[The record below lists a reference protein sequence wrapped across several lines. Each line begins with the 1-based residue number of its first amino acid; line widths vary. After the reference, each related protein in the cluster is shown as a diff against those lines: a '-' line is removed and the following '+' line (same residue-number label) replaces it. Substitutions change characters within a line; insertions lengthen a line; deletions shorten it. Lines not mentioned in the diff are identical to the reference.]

1 MDWVAIWT
9 GVGAVCTGFTMLAI
23 LVGGFLAYRQLRETG
38 RSSKLQG
45 ASVLLSS
52 TDQGDL
58 RPVRR
63 LLYAKGLQ
71 KDLDRAL
78 EPVEG
83 SDFRPKL
90 DKVLKDYSEA
100 SAVVL
105 HDQLHGYVASL
116 ETVAMFVLY
125 GLAPYDMMTGYF
137 GRIVLHHWPLLKTY
151 REQVRAY
158 YGYDVFLQHLER
170 WHRILEDPQYALGA
184 AGAAARR
191 RVNRGIRKARLDA
204 VRQLQVAL
212 LSNKQEPVDWTGQ
225 RSTRL

>member
-9 GVGAVCTGFTMLAI
+9 GVGAVCTGITMLAI
-23 LVGGFLAYRQLRETG
+23 VVGGFLAYRQLRETG

-63 LLYAKGLQ
+63 LLYATGLQ
-71 KDLDRAL
+71 EDLDRAL
-78 EPVEG
+78 EPRDG

-137 GRIVLHHWPLLKTY
+137 GRIVLHHWPLLETY
-151 REQVRAY
+151 RERVRAD
-158 YGYDVFLQHLER
+158 YGYKEFLQHLEH
-170 WHRILEDPQYALGA
+170 WHGILENPQHALGA
-184 AGAAARR
+184 RGRFATRSI
-191 RVNRGIRKARLDA
+191 NRGIRKARLKA
-204 VRQLQVAL
+204 VRQIQAGL
-212 LSNKQEPVDWTGQ
+212 LRNTQQPI
-225 RSTRL
+225 